1 MDNQTFLSFNPAS
14 ASLGAVGLQDFTQG
28 NIRELATKLGYNY
41 LAHYIAGVSGV
52 SDMILS
58 TAEGVLPGQA
68 GEILGATALGV
79 SGDIVAGQLRQM
91 LGFSF

>member
-1 MDNQTFLSFNPAS
+1 MDNQAFLTFNPAS

-28 NIRELATKLGYNY
+28 NWRELATKLGYNY
-41 LAHYIAGVSGV
+41 LAHYIAAATGV

-58 TAEGVLPGQA
+58 TVEQAIPGQA
-68 GEILGATALGV
+68 GEAAAAAALGV
-79 SGDIVAGQLRQM
+79 SGDIVSSQLRSW